1 MRRELLSQLLYI
13 IYTYNLSHMNI
24 YIYYILYILYIYI
37 LYILYIYIYVFLYTY
52 TQQIYTNGRQI
63 IIIVGSKM
71 VA

>member
-24 YIYYILYILYIYI
+24 YIYYIIYI
-37 LYILYIYIYVFLYTY
+37 LYYIYIIYYIYIYVFLYTY